1 MALREYAKYG
11 GITAAIFAVFV
22 VLAQAQAIS
31 VPFFTPATI
40 RVNGLG
46 DNYGLNGDAT
56 FTITAHGYGSNC
68 HALQV
73 EAVHDGERK
82 SFYRKADDCR
92 YMEITHGP
100 YNFTRSFEYGSEV
113 LSSKGEY
120 KLDVRFE
127 DLVDGRK
134 ASLTRNFSVGTE

>member
-1 MALREYAKYG
+1 MELREYAKYG

-31 VPFFTPATI
+31 VPFFTPAT
-40 RVNGLG
+40 VTVDGLG
-46 DNYGLNGDAT
+46 SSYRPNEDAT
-56 FTITAHGYGSNC
+56 FTVTVHGYGSNC

-73 EAVHDGERK
+73 EATHDGERK

-92 YMEITHGP
+92 YMEITHGQ
-100 YNFTRSFEYGSEV
+100 YNFTRSFDYEGKV
-113 LSSKGEY
+113 LDTKGDY
-120 KLDVRFE
+120 KLDIQFE
-127 DLVDGRK
+127 DLIDGKK